1 MHTRTRYS
9 NEKLIYPTTY
19 EQKIGFDQIRS
30 RLTALCLCSLGEG
43 LVRNMAFAVNFDDIR
58 RHVKQT
64 MEFVHILQEE
74 DFPDQNFF
82 DVRPSLKRIRI
93 QNACLDVEELFDL
106 QRSLATIDNVV
117 KFLQRCQDEENTI
130 PSHPYLYA
138 LTADV
143 KTYPMLVRRI
153 DQILDKY
160 GHVKDTASPTL
171 LQIRRELAATAG
183 SVSRA
188 LQNILK
194 SAKGDGLIDKDVS
207 PTLRDGRL
215 VIPVAPAMKRKIRGI
230 VHDESDTGRTVF
242 IEPAEVVEANN
253 KIRELE
259 NEERKEIN
267 RILMEFTQTVRPE
280 VEEMLASYEFLA
292 QIDFIRAKARF
303 AILTNSTEPRM
314 ENRQVLDWAI
324 AVHPLL
330 DLKFKTLIAPSDSPK
345 GEGNRPD
352 GNTSPLGE
360 DGKGLEDTNEQS
372 NHSLPVG
379 RAGGGS
385 GLLSGSSRHVVPLDI
400 TLNQKQRLLLISG
413 PNAGGKSV
421 CLKTV
426 GLLQYMFQCGMPV
439 PVAKSSVFGIFRSIF
454 IDIGDEQSLE
464 NDLSTYSSHLLNM
477 KNMMKHCDGKSLIL
491 IDEFGGGTEPQI
503 GGAMAEAMLKVF
515 NKKHAFGVI
524 TTHYQN
530 LKHYA
535 QETEGIVNGAM
546 LYDRQQMQPLF
557 QLSIGNPGSSFAIEI
572 ARKTGIPE
580 EVIKDASEI
589 VGKDYINSDK
599 YLQDIVRDKRYWEQK
614 RQSIH
619 QHEKQMEQTIQRYE
633 EDIQKVHD
641 ERKAIIARAK
651 EEAEQ
656 MLKDSNAKIEQTIKD
671 IKEAQAEKER
681 TRMIRQDLADFK
693 QDIKE
698 IDPDIADEKIRRQM
712 EKLMRRRENKK
723 KKTLIAP
730 SDSPKGEG
738 NRPDGNTSPLG
749 EDGKGLEGLLGG
761 SFVRLKG
768 QTTVGQ
774 ILKISGNEA
783 TVVFGQITTNVKLS
797 RLEPAEAPKKEKNV
811 AATFVSVQTR
821 DDIRKTTLNF
831 KEQLDVRGMRGDEA
845 VQAVTY
851 FIDDALVARA
861 SRVKILHGTGTGA
874 LKTVIRQYL
883 NTMPPVADFYDEDI
897 RFGGAGITIVELV

>member
-1 MHTRTRYS
+1 V
-9 NEKLIYPTTY
+9 IYPQTY
-19 EQKIGFDQIRS
+19 EQKIGFDQIRG
-30 RLTALCLCSLGEG
+30 RLTGLCLCSLGEG
-43 LVRNMAFAVNFDDIR
+43 LVREMEFSANFDSIR
-58 RHVKQT
+58 RQVKQT
-64 MEFVHILQEE
+64 MEMMRIVQGE

-82 DVRPSLKRIRI
+82 DVRASLKRIRI
-93 QNACLDVEELFDL
+93 QNTSFNVEELFCL
-106 QRSLATIDNVV
+106 QRSLLTIYNIVT
-117 KFLQRCQDEENTI
+117 FLQRCSDDDNTI
-130 PSHPYLYA
+130 PLYPYLYA
-138 LTADV
+138 LTQEV
-143 KTYPMLVRRI
+143 KTYPQMVKRI
-153 DQILDKY
+153 DQILDKF
-160 GHVKDTASPTL
+160 GHVKDTASPAL
-171 LQIRRELAATAG
+171 LSIRQELASTAG

-188 LQNILK
+188 LQNILR
-194 SAKGDGLIDKDVS
+194 SAKGEGLIDKDVS

-259 NEERKEIN
+259 SEERKEIN

-280 VEEMLASYEFLA
+280 VEDMLRSYEFLA
-292 QIDFIRAKARF
+292 QIDFIRAKAKF
-303 AILTNSTEPRM
+303 AIITKSTEPRM
-314 ENRQVLDWAI
+314 ENKQLLDWAI

-330 DLKFKTLIAPSDSPK
+330 ELKF
-345 GEGNRPD
+345 
-352 GNTSPLGE
+352 
-360 DGKGLEDTNEQS
+360 DTYNIE
-372 NHSLPVG
+372 HKEEEP
-379 RAGGGS
+379 RK
-385 GLLSGSSRHVVPLDI
+385 VVPLDI
-400 TLNQKQRLLLISG
+400 TLTQKQRILLISG

-439 PVAKSSVFGIFRSIF
+439 PVAKSSIFGIFRSIF

-503 GGAMAEAMLKVF
+503 GGAMAEAMLKVI

-546 LYDRQQMQPLF
+546 LYDRQLMQPLF

-572 ARKTGIPE
+572 ARKTGIPD

-633 EDIQKVHD
+633 EDIQKLHD
-641 ERKAIIARAK
+641 QRKVIIAHAK

-656 MLKDSNAKIEQTIKD
+656 MLKESNAKIEQTIKD

-693 QDIKE
+693 QDIRE

-712 EKLMRRRENKK
+712 EKLVARRKRKEEKK
-723 KKTLIAP
+723 NAP
-730 SDSPKGEG
+730 QLPRGEG
-738 NRPDGNTSPLG
+738 SRDVPNQTTNNEGPRPLQANDY
-749 EDGKGLEGLLGG
+749 
-761 SFVRLKG
+761 VRMKG

-774 ILKISGNEA
+774 IQKVNGNEA
-783 TVVFGQITTNVKLS
+783 TVIFGHITTNVKLN
-797 RLEPAEAPKKEKNV
+797 RLEPAEAPQKEKNV

-821 DDIRKTTLNF
+821 NEIRNTTLNF

-845 VQAVTY
+845 IQAVTY

-897 RFGGAGITIVELV
+897 RFGGAGITIVELI

>member
-1 MHTRTRYS
+1 M
-9 NEKLIYPTTY
+9 IYPQTY
-19 EQKIGFDQIRS
+19 EQKIGFDQIRG
-30 RLTALCLCSLGEG
+30 RLTGLCLCSLGEG
-43 LVRNMAFAVNFDDIR
+43 LVREMEFSANFDSIR
-58 RHVKQT
+58 RQVKQT
-64 MEFVHILQEE
+64 MEMMRIVQGE

-82 DVRPSLKRIRI
+82 DVRASLKRIRI
-93 QNACLDVEELFDL
+93 QNTSFNVEELFCL
-106 QRSLATIDNVV
+106 QRSLLTIYNIVT
-117 KFLQRCQDEENTI
+117 FLQRCSDDDNTI
-130 PSHPYLYA
+130 PLYPYLYA
-138 LTADV
+138 LTQEV
-143 KTYPMLVRRI
+143 KTYPQMVKRI
-153 DQILDKY
+153 DQILDKF
-160 GHVKDTASPTL
+160 GHVKDTASPAL
-171 LQIRRELAATAG
+171 LSIRQELASTAG

-188 LQNILK
+188 LQNILR
-194 SAKGDGLIDKDVS
+194 SAKGEGLIDKDVS

-259 NEERKEIN
+259 SEERKEIN

-280 VEEMLASYEFLA
+280 VEDMLRSYEFLA
-292 QIDFIRAKARF
+292 QIDFIRAKAKF
-303 AILTNSTEPRM
+303 AIITKSTEPRM
-314 ENRQVLDWAI
+314 ENKQLLDWAI

-330 DLKFKTLIAPSDSPK
+330 ELKF
-345 GEGNRPD
+345 
-352 GNTSPLGE
+352 
-360 DGKGLEDTNEQS
+360 DTYNIE
-372 NHSLPVG
+372 HKEEEP
-379 RAGGGS
+379 RK
-385 GLLSGSSRHVVPLDI
+385 VVPLDI
-400 TLNQKQRLLLISG
+400 TLTQKQRILLISG

-439 PVAKSSVFGIFRSIF
+439 PVAKSSIFGIFRSIF

-546 LYDRQQMQPLF
+546 LYDRQLMQPLF

-572 ARKTGIPE
+572 ARKTGIPD

-633 EDIQKVHD
+633 EDIQKLHD
-641 ERKAIIARAK
+641 QRKIIIAHAK

-656 MLKDSNAKIEQTIKD
+656 MLKESNAKIEQTIKD

-693 QDIKE
+693 QDIRE

-712 EKLMRRRENKK
+712 EKLVARRKRKEEKK
-723 KKTLIAP
+723 NAP
-730 SDSPKGEG
+730 QLPRGEG
-738 NRPDGNTSPLG
+738 SRDVPNQTTNNEGPRPLQANDY
-749 EDGKGLEGLLGG
+749 
-761 SFVRLKG
+761 VRMKG

-774 ILKISGNEA
+774 IQKVNGNEA
-783 TVVFGQITTNVKLS
+783 TVIFGHITTNVKLN
-797 RLEPAEAPKKEKNV
+797 RLEPAEAPQKEKNV

-821 DDIRKTTLNF
+821 NEIRNTTLNF

-845 VQAVTY
+845 IQAVTY

-897 RFGGAGITIVELV
+897 RFGGAGITIVELI

>member
-1 MHTRTRYS
+1 M
-9 NEKLIYPTTY
+9 IYPQTY
-19 EQKIGFDQIRS
+19 EQKIGFDQIRG
-30 RLTALCLCSLGEG
+30 RLTGLCLCSLGEG
-43 LVRNMAFAVNFDDIR
+43 LVREMEFSANFDSIR
-58 RHVKQT
+58 RQVKQT
-64 MEFVHILQEE
+64 MEMMRIVQGE

-82 DVRPSLKRIRI
+82 DVRASLKRIRI
-93 QNACLDVEELFDL
+93 QNTSFNVEELFCL
-106 QRSLATIDNVV
+106 QRSLLTIYNIVT
-117 KFLQRCQDEENTI
+117 FLQRCSDDDNTI
-130 PSHPYLYA
+130 PLYPYLYA
-138 LTADV
+138 LTQEV
-143 KTYPMLVRRI
+143 KTYPQMVKRI
-153 DQILDKY
+153 DQILDKF
-160 GHVKDTASPTL
+160 GHVKDTASPEL
-171 LQIRRELAATAG
+171 LSIRQELASTAG

-188 LQNILK
+188 LQNILR
-194 SAKGDGLIDKDVS
+194 SAKGEGLIDKDVS

-259 NEERKEIN
+259 SEERKEIN

-280 VEEMLASYEFLA
+280 VEDMLRSYEFLA
-292 QIDFIRAKARF
+292 QIDFIRAKAKF
-303 AILTNSTEPRM
+303 AIITKSTEPRM
-314 ENRQVLDWAI
+314 ENKQLLDWAI

-330 DLKFKTLIAPSDSPK
+330 ELKF
-345 GEGNRPD
+345 
-352 GNTSPLGE
+352 
-360 DGKGLEDTNEQS
+360 DTYNIE
-372 NHSLPVG
+372 HKEEEP
-379 RAGGGS
+379 RK
-385 GLLSGSSRHVVPLDI
+385 VVPLDI
-400 TLNQKQRLLLISG
+400 TLTQKQRILLISG

-439 PVAKSSVFGIFRSIF
+439 PVAKSSIFGIFRSIF

-546 LYDRQQMQPLF
+546 LYDRQLMQPLF

-572 ARKTGIPE
+572 ARKTGIPD

-633 EDIQKVHD
+633 EDIQKLHD
-641 ERKAIIARAK
+641 QRKVIIAHAK

-656 MLKDSNAKIEQTIKD
+656 MLKESNAKIEQTIKD

-693 QDIKE
+693 QDIRE

-712 EKLMRRRENKK
+712 EKLVARRKRKEEKK
-723 KKTLIAP
+723 NAP
-730 SDSPKGEG
+730 QLPRGEG
-738 NRPDGNTSPLG
+738 SRDVPNQTTNNEGPRPLQANDY
-749 EDGKGLEGLLGG
+749 
-761 SFVRLKG
+761 VRMKG

-774 ILKISGNEA
+774 IQKVNGNEA
-783 TVVFGQITTNVKLS
+783 TVIFGHITTNVKLN
-797 RLEPAEAPKKEKNV
+797 RLEPAEAPQKEKNV

-821 DDIRKTTLNF
+821 NEIRNTTLNF

-845 VQAVTY
+845 IQAVTY

-897 RFGGAGITIVELV
+897 RFGGAGITIVELI

>member
-1 MHTRTRYS
+1 M
-9 NEKLIYPTTY
+9 IYPQTY
-19 EQKIGFDQIRS
+19 EQKIGFDQIRG
-30 RLTALCLCSLGEG
+30 RLTGLCLCSLGEG
-43 LVRNMAFAVNFDDIR
+43 LVREMEFSANFDSIR
-58 RHVKQT
+58 RQVKQT
-64 MEFVHILQEE
+64 MEMMRIVQGE

-82 DVRPSLKRIRI
+82 DVRASLKRIRI
-93 QNACLDVEELFDL
+93 QNTSFDVEELFCL
-106 QRSLATIDNVV
+106 QRSLLTIYNIVT
-117 KFLQRCQDEENTI
+117 FLQRCSDDEPAHALGEGLHAASI
-130 PSHPYLYA
+130 PLYPYLYA
-138 LTADV
+138 LTQEV
-143 KTYPMLVRRI
+143 KTYPQMVKRI
-153 DQILDKY
+153 DQILDKF
-160 GHVKDTASPTL
+160 GHVKDTASPAL
-171 LQIRRELAATAG
+171 LSIRQELASTAG

-188 LQNILK
+188 LQNILR
-194 SAKGDGLIDKDVS
+194 SAKGEGLIDKDVS

-259 NEERKEIN
+259 SEERKEIN

-280 VEEMLASYEFLA
+280 VEDMLRSYEFLA
-292 QIDFIRAKARF
+292 QIDFIRAKAKF
-303 AILTNSTEPRM
+303 AIITKSTEPRM
-314 ENRQVLDWAI
+314 ENKQLLDWAI

-330 DLKFKTLIAPSDSPK
+330 ELKF
-345 GEGNRPD
+345 
-352 GNTSPLGE
+352 
-360 DGKGLEDTNEQS
+360 DTYNIE
-372 NHSLPVG
+372 HKEEEP
-379 RAGGGS
+379 RK
-385 GLLSGSSRHVVPLDI
+385 VVPLDI
-400 TLNQKQRLLLISG
+400 TLTQKQRILLISG

-439 PVAKSSVFGIFRSIF
+439 PVAKSSIFGIFRSIF

-546 LYDRQQMQPLF
+546 LYDRQLMQPLF

-572 ARKTGIPE
+572 ARKTGIPD

-633 EDIQKVHD
+633 EDIQKLHD
-641 ERKAIIARAK
+641 QRKVIIAHAK

-656 MLKDSNAKIEQTIKD
+656 MLKESNAKIEQTIKD

-693 QDIKE
+693 QDIRE

-712 EKLMRRRENKK
+712 EKLVARRKRKEEKK
-723 KKTLIAP
+723 NAP
-730 SDSPKGEG
+730 QLPRGEG
-738 NRPDGNTSPLG
+738 SRDVPNQTTNNEGPRPLQANDY
-749 EDGKGLEGLLGG
+749 
-761 SFVRLKG
+761 VRMKG

-774 ILKISGNEA
+774 IQKVNGNEA
-783 TVVFGQITTNVKLS
+783 TVIFGHITTNVKLN
-797 RLEPAEAPKKEKNV
+797 RLEPAEAPQKEKNV

-821 DDIRKTTLNF
+821 NEIRNTTLNF

-845 VQAVTY
+845 IQAVTY

-897 RFGGAGITIVELV
+897 RFGGAGITIVELI

>member
-1 MHTRTRYS
+1 
-9 NEKLIYPTTY
+9 
-19 EQKIGFDQIRS
+19 
-30 RLTALCLCSLGEG
+30 
-43 LVRNMAFAVNFDDIR
+43 MAFSVHFDDIR
-58 RHVKQT
+58 RQVKQT
-64 MEFVHILQEE
+64 MEFVRIMQEE

-93 QNACLDVEELFDL
+93 QNACLEVEELFNL
-106 QRSLATIDNVV
+106 QRSLSTIHNIVM
-117 KFLQRCQDEENTI
+117 FLHRCSDDENTI
-130 PSHPYLYA
+130 PMFPYLYA

-143 KTYPMLVRRI
+143 KTYPMVVKRI

-171 LQIRRELAATAG
+171 LMIRRELASTAG

-194 SAKGDGLIDKDVS
+194 SAKGEGLIDKDVS

-259 NEERKEIN
+259 SEERKEIN
-267 RILMEFTQTVRPE
+267 RILMDFTETVRPE
-280 VEEMLASYEFLA
+280 VEDMLFSYAFLA
-292 QIDFIRAKARF
+292 QIDFIRAKAKF
-303 AILTNSTEPRM
+303 AIITSSTEPRM
-314 ENRQVLDWAI
+314 ENKQVLDWSI

-330 DLKFKTLIAPSDSPK
+330 ELKFGSY
-345 GEGNRPD
+345 
-352 GNTSPLGE
+352 NTQHPE
-360 DGKGLEDTNEQS
+360 ETPRK
-372 NHSLPVG
+372 
-379 RAGGGS
+379 
-385 GLLSGSSRHVVPLDI
+385 VVPLDI
-400 TLNQKQRLLLISG
+400 TLTQKQRILLISG

-421 CLKTV
+421 CLKTT

-439 PVAKSSVFGIFRSIF
+439 PVAKSSIFGIFRSIF

-477 KNMMKHCDGKSLIL
+477 KNMMKHCDGASLIL

-515 NKKHAFGVI
+515 NKKRAFGVI

-546 LYDRQQMQPLF
+546 LYDRQLMQPLF

-572 ARKTGIPE
+572 ARKTGIPD

-633 EDIQKVHD
+633 EDIQRLHD
-641 ERKAIIARAK
+641 ERKVIIAHAK

-656 MLKDSNAKIEQTIKD
+656 MLKESNAKIEQTIKD

-681 TRMIRQDLADFK
+681 TRIIRQDLADFK
-693 QDIKE
+693 KDIRE
-698 IDPDIADEKIRRQM
+698 IDPNIADEKIRKQM
-712 EKLMRRRENKK
+712 EKLMRRREKK
-723 KKTLIAP
+723 KEKASSQTPALKDMGGQTIGTPQKA
-730 SDSPKGEG
+730 KE
-738 NRPDGNTSPLG
+738 
-749 EDGKGLEGLLGG
+749 EVLEAG
-761 SFVRLKG
+761 SYVRLKG
-768 QTTVGQ
+768 QTSVGQ
-774 ILKISGNEA
+774 IQKISGNEA
-783 TVVFGQITTNVKLS
+783 MVIFGQITTNVKLK
-797 RLEPAEAPKKEKNV
+797 RLESCEAPKKEKNV

-821 DDIRKTTLNF
+821 EDIRQATLNF

>member
-1 MHTRTRYS
+1 M
-9 NEKLIYPTTY
+9 IYPQTY
-19 EQKIGFDQIRS
+19 EQKIGFDQIRG
-30 RLTALCLCSLGEG
+30 RLTGLCLCSLGEG
-43 LVRNMAFAVNFDDIR
+43 LVREMEFSANFDSIR
-58 RHVKQT
+58 RQVKQT
-64 MEFVHILQEE
+64 MEMMRIVQGE

-82 DVRPSLKRIRI
+82 DVRASLKRIRI
-93 QNACLDVEELFDL
+93 QNTSFDVEELFCL
-106 QRSLATIDNVV
+106 QRSLLTIYNIVT
-117 KFLQRCQDEENTI
+117 FLQRCSDDDNTI
-130 PSHPYLYA
+130 PLYPYLYA
-138 LTADV
+138 LTQEV
-143 KTYPMLVRRI
+143 KTYPQMVKRI
-153 DQILDKY
+153 DQILDKF
-160 GHVKDTASPTL
+160 GHVKDTASPAL
-171 LQIRRELAATAG
+171 LSIRQELASTAG

-188 LQNILK
+188 LQNILR
-194 SAKGDGLIDKDVS
+194 SAKGEGLIDKDVS

-259 NEERKEIN
+259 SEERKEIN

-280 VEEMLASYEFLA
+280 VEDMLRSYEFLA
-292 QIDFIRAKARF
+292 QIDFIRAKAKF
-303 AILTNSTEPRM
+303 AIITKSTEPRM
-314 ENRQVLDWAI
+314 ENKQLLDWAI

-330 DLKFKTLIAPSDSPK
+330 ELKF
-345 GEGNRPD
+345 
-352 GNTSPLGE
+352 
-360 DGKGLEDTNEQS
+360 DTYNIE
-372 NHSLPVG
+372 HKEEEP
-379 RAGGGS
+379 RK
-385 GLLSGSSRHVVPLDI
+385 VVPLDI
-400 TLNQKQRLLLISG
+400 TLTQKQRILLISG

-426 GLLQYMFQCGMPV
+426 GLLQYMFQCGIPV
-439 PVAKSSVFGIFRSIF
+439 PVAKSSIFGTFRSIF

-546 LYDRQQMQPLF
+546 LYDRQLMQPLF

-572 ARKTGIPE
+572 ARKTGIPD

-633 EDIQKVHD
+633 EDIQKLHD
-641 ERKAIIARAK
+641 QRKVIIAHAK

-656 MLKDSNAKIEQTIKD
+656 MLKESNAKIEQTIKD

-693 QDIKE
+693 QDIRE

-712 EKLMRRRENKK
+712 EKLVARRKRKEEKK
-723 KKTLIAP
+723 NAP
-730 SDSPKGEG
+730 QLPRGEG
-738 NRPDGNTSPLG
+738 SRDVPNQTTNNEGPRPLQANDY
-749 EDGKGLEGLLGG
+749 
-761 SFVRLKG
+761 VRMKG

-774 ILKISGNEA
+774 IQKVNGNEA
-783 TVVFGQITTNVKLS
+783 TVIFGHITTNVKLN
-797 RLEPAEAPKKEKNV
+797 RLEPAEAPQKEKNV

-821 DDIRKTTLNF
+821 NEIRNTTLNF

-845 VQAVTY
+845 IQAVTY

-897 RFGGAGITIVELV
+897 RFGGAGITIVELI

>member
-1 MHTRTRYS
+1 M
-9 NEKLIYPTTY
+9 IYPQTY
-19 EQKIGFDQIRS
+19 EQKIGFDQIRG
-30 RLTALCLCSLGEG
+30 RLTGLCLCSLGEG
-43 LVRNMAFAVNFDDIR
+43 LVREMEFSANFDSIR
-58 RHVKQT
+58 RQVKQT
-64 MEFVHILQEE
+64 MEMMRIVQGE

-82 DVRPSLKRIRI
+82 DVRASLKRIRI
-93 QNACLDVEELFDL
+93 QNTSFNVEELFCL
-106 QRSLATIDNVV
+106 QRSLLTIYNIVT
-117 KFLQRCQDEENTI
+117 FLQRCSDDDNTI
-130 PSHPYLYA
+130 PLYPYLYA
-138 LTADV
+138 LTQEV
-143 KTYPMLVRRI
+143 KTYPQMVKRI
-153 DQILDKY
+153 DQILDKF
-160 GHVKDTASPTL
+160 GHVKDTASPAL
-171 LQIRRELAATAG
+171 LSIRQELASTAG

-188 LQNILK
+188 LQNILR
-194 SAKGDGLIDKDVS
+194 SAKGEGLIDKDVS

-259 NEERKEIN
+259 SEERKEIN

-280 VEEMLASYEFLA
+280 VEDMLRSYEFLA
-292 QIDFIRAKARF
+292 LIDVIRAKAKF
-303 AILTNSTEPRM
+303 AIITKSTEPRM
-314 ENRQVLDWAI
+314 ENKQLLDWAI

-330 DLKFKTLIAPSDSPK
+330 ELKF
-345 GEGNRPD
+345 
-352 GNTSPLGE
+352 
-360 DGKGLEDTNEQS
+360 DTYNIE
-372 NHSLPVG
+372 HKEEEP
-379 RAGGGS
+379 RK
-385 GLLSGSSRHVVPLDI
+385 VVPLDI
-400 TLNQKQRLLLISG
+400 TLTQKQRILLISG

-439 PVAKSSVFGIFRSIF
+439 PVAKSSIFGIFRSIF

-546 LYDRQQMQPLF
+546 LYDRQLMQPLF

-572 ARKTGIPE
+572 ARKTGIPD

-633 EDIQKVHD
+633 EDIQKLHD
-641 ERKAIIARAK
+641 QRKVIIAHAK

-656 MLKDSNAKIEQTIKD
+656 MLKESNAKIEQTIKD

-693 QDIKE
+693 QDIRE

-712 EKLMRRRENKK
+712 EKLVARRKRKEEKK
-723 KKTLIAP
+723 NAP
-730 SDSPKGEG
+730 QPPRGEG
-738 NRPDGNTSPLG
+738 SRDVPNQTTNNEGPRPLQANDY
-749 EDGKGLEGLLGG
+749 
-761 SFVRLKG
+761 VRMKG

-774 ILKISGNEA
+774 IQKVNGNEA
-783 TVVFGQITTNVKLS
+783 TVIFGHITTNVKLN
-797 RLEPAEAPKKEKNV
+797 RLEPAEAPQKEKNV

-821 DDIRKTTLNF
+821 NEIRNTTLNF

-845 VQAVTY
+845 IQAVTY

-897 RFGGAGITIVELV
+897 RFGGAGITIVELI

>member
-1 MHTRTRYS
+1 M
-9 NEKLIYPTTY
+9 IYPQTY
-19 EQKIGFDQIRS
+19 EQKNGFVQIRG
-30 RLTALCLCSLGEG
+30 RLTGLCLCSLGEG
-43 LVRNMAFAVNFDDIR
+43 LVREMEFSANFDSIR
-58 RHVKQT
+58 RQMKQT
-64 MEFVHILQEE
+64 MEMMRIVQGE

-82 DVRPSLKRIRI
+82 DVRASLKRIRI
-93 QNACLDVEELFDL
+93 QNTSFNVEELFCL
-106 QRSLATIDNVV
+106 QRSLLTIYNIVT
-117 KFLQRCQDEENTI
+117 FLQRCSDDDNTI
-130 PSHPYLYA
+130 PLYPYLYA
-138 LTADV
+138 LNQEV
-143 KTYPMLVRRI
+143 KTYPQMVKRI
-153 DQILDKY
+153 DQILDKF
-160 GHVKDTASPTL
+160 GHVKDTASPAL
-171 LQIRRELAATAG
+171 LSIRQELASTAG

-188 LQNILK
+188 LQNILR
-194 SAKGDGLIDKDVS
+194 SAKGEGLIDKDVS

-259 NEERKEIN
+259 SEERKEIN

-280 VEEMLASYEFLA
+280 VEDMLRSYEFLA
-292 QIDFIRAKARF
+292 QIDFIRAKAKF
-303 AILTNSTEPRM
+303 AIITKSTEPRM
-314 ENRQVLDWAI
+314 ENKQLLDWAI

-330 DLKFKTLIAPSDSPK
+330 ELKF
-345 GEGNRPD
+345 
-352 GNTSPLGE
+352 
-360 DGKGLEDTNEQS
+360 DTYNIEQKEEE
-372 NHSLPVG
+372 P
-379 RAGGGS
+379 RK
-385 GLLSGSSRHVVPLDI
+385 VVPLDI
-400 TLNQKQRLLLISG
+400 TLTQKQRILLISG

-439 PVAKSSVFGIFRSIF
+439 PVAKSSIFGIFRSIF

-546 LYDRQQMQPLF
+546 LYDRQLMQPLF

-572 ARKTGIPE
+572 ARKTGIPD

-633 EDIQKVHD
+633 EDIQKLHD
-641 ERKAIIARAK
+641 QRKVIIAHAK

-656 MLKDSNAKIEQTIKD
+656 MLKESNAKIEQTIKD

-693 QDIKE
+693 QDIRE

-712 EKLMRRRENKK
+712 EKLVARRKRKEEKK
-723 KKTLIAP
+723 NTPQLP
-730 SDSPKGEG
+730 RGEG
-738 NRPDGNTSPLG
+738 SRDVPNQTTNNEGPRPLQANDY
-749 EDGKGLEGLLGG
+749 
-761 SFVRLKG
+761 VRMKG

-774 ILKISGNEA
+774 IQKVNGNEA
-783 TVVFGQITTNVKLS
+783 TVIFGHITTNVKLN
-797 RLEPAEAPKKEKNV
+797 RLEPAEAPQKEKNV

-821 DDIRKTTLNF
+821 NEIRNTTLNF

-845 VQAVTY
+845 IQAVTY

-897 RFGGAGITIVELV
+897 RFGGAGITIVELI

>member
-1 MHTRTRYS
+1 
-9 NEKLIYPTTY
+9 
-19 EQKIGFDQIRS
+19 
-30 RLTALCLCSLGEG
+30 
-43 LVRNMAFAVNFDDIR
+43 
-58 RHVKQT
+58 
-64 MEFVHILQEE
+64 
-74 DFPDQNFF
+74 
-82 DVRPSLKRIRI
+82 
-93 QNACLDVEELFDL
+93 
-106 QRSLATIDNVV
+106 
-117 KFLQRCQDEENTI
+117 
-130 PSHPYLYA
+130 
-138 LTADV
+138 
-143 KTYPMLVRRI
+143 
-153 DQILDKY
+153 
-160 GHVKDTASPTL
+160 
-171 LQIRRELAATAG
+171 
-183 SVSRA
+183 
-188 LQNILK
+188 
-194 SAKGDGLIDKDVS
+194 
-207 PTLRDGRL
+207 
-215 VIPVAPAMKRKIRGI
+215 
-230 VHDESDTGRTVF
+230 VF

-259 NEERKEIN
+259 SEERKEIN

-292 QIDFIRAKARF
+292 QIDFIRAKAKF
-303 AILTNSTEPRM
+303 AIITNSSEPRM
-314 ENRQVLDWAI
+314 ENKQVLDWAI

-330 DLKFKTLIAPSDSPK
+330 ELKFSTY
-345 GEGNRPD
+345 NTQHPD
-352 GNTSPLGE
+352 ETPR
-360 DGKGLEDTNEQS
+360 K
-372 NHSLPVG
+372 
-379 RAGGGS
+379 
-385 GLLSGSSRHVVPLDI
+385 VVPLDI
-400 TLNQKQRLLLISG
+400 TLNNKQRLLLISG

-421 CLKTV
+421 CLKTT

-439 PVAKSSVFGIFRSIF
+439 PVAKSSIFGIFRSIF

-572 ARKTGIPE
+572 ARKTGIPD

-656 MLKDSNAKIEQTIKD
+656 MLKESNAKIEQTIKD

-693 QDIKE
+693 QDIRE

-712 EKLMRRRENKK
+712 EKLMRRREKK
-723 KKTLIAP
+723 KEKKTL
-730 SDSPKGEG
+730 SPPFPRNGEG
-738 NRPDGNTSPLG
+738 ENHPDGSPHHG
-749 EDGKGLEGLLGG
+749 GDVRQDREGLLEG

-768 QTTVGQ
+768 QSTVGQ
-774 ILKISGNEA
+774 IQKISGNEA
-783 TVVFGQITTNVKLS
+783 TVIFGHITTNVKLN
-797 RLEPAEAPKKEKNV
+797 RLEPAEPPKKEKNV

-821 DDIRKTTLNF
+821 DDIRQTTLNF

-845 VQAVTY
+845 IQAVTY

>member
-1 MHTRTRYS
+1 M
-9 NEKLIYPTTY
+9 IYPNTY
-19 EQKIGFDQIRS
+19 EQKIGFDQIRG

-43 LVRNMAFAVNFDDIR
+43 LVRDMAFSVSFDDIR
-58 RHVKQT
+58 RQVKQT
-64 MEFVHILQEE
+64 MEFVRILKEE

-93 QNACLDVEELFDL
+93 QNTCLDVEELFNL
-106 QRSLATIDNVV
+106 QRSLATIDNIVT
-117 KFLQRCQDEENTI
+117 FLHRCQDEENTI
-130 PSHPYLYA
+130 PSLPHLYG

-143 KTYPMLVRRI
+143 KTYPQMVRRI

-160 GHVKDTASPTL
+160 GHVKDTASPEL
-171 LQIRRELAATAG
+171 LQIRRELASTAG

-194 SAKGDGLIDKDVS
+194 SAKGEGLIDKDVS

-259 NEERKEIN
+259 SEERKEIN

-292 QIDFIRAKARF
+292 QIDFIRAKAKF
-303 AILTNSTEPRM
+303 AIITNSTEPRM
-314 ENRQVLDWAI
+314 ENKQVLDWAI

-330 DLKFKTLIAPSDSPK
+330 ELKFSTY
-345 GEGNRPD
+345 NTQHPD
-352 GNTSPLGE
+352 ETP
-360 DGKGLEDTNEQS
+360 
-372 NHSLPVG
+372 
-379 RAGGGS
+379 R
-385 GLLSGSSRHVVPLDI
+385 RVVPLDI
-400 TLNQKQRLLLISG
+400 TLNNKQRLLLISG

-421 CLKTV
+421 CLKTT

-439 PVAKSSVFGIFRSIF
+439 PVAKSSIFGIFRSIF

-572 ARKTGIPE
+572 ARKTGIPD

-619 QHEKQMEQTIQRYE
+619 QDEKQMEQTIQRYE

-656 MLKDSNAKIEQTIKD
+656 MLKESNAKIEQTIKD

-693 QDIKE
+693 QDIRE

-712 EKLMRRRENKK
+712 EKLMRRREKK
-723 KKTLIAP
+723 KKTL
-730 SDSPKGEG
+730 SPPLPRNGEG
-738 NRPDGNTSPLG
+738 ENHPDGSPHHG
-749 EDGKGLEGLLGG
+749 GDVRQDREGLLEG

-768 QTTVGQ
+768 QSTVGQ
-774 ILKISGNEA
+774 IQKISGNEA
-783 TVVFGQITTNVKLS
+783 TVIFGHITTNVKLN
-797 RLEPAEAPKKEKNV
+797 RLEPAEPPKKEKNV

-821 DDIRKTTLNF
+821 DDIRQTTLNF

-845 VQAVTY
+845 IQAVTY

>member
-1 MHTRTRYS
+1 M
-9 NEKLIYPTTY
+9 IYPQTY
-19 EQKIGFDQIRS
+19 EQKIGFDQIRG
-30 RLTALCLCSLGEG
+30 RLTGLCLCSLGEG
-43 LVRNMAFAVNFDDIR
+43 LVREMEFSANFDSIR
-58 RHVKQT
+58 RQVKQT
-64 MEFVHILQEE
+64 MEMMRIVQGE

-82 DVRPSLKRIRI
+82 DVRASLKRIRI
-93 QNACLDVEELFDL
+93 QNTSFNVEELFCL
-106 QRSLATIDNVV
+106 QRSLLTIYNIVT
-117 KFLQRCQDEENTI
+117 FLQRCSDDDNTI
-130 PSHPYLYA
+130 PLYPYLYA
-138 LTADV
+138 LTQEV
-143 KTYPMLVRRI
+143 KTYPQMVKRI
-153 DQILDKY
+153 DQILDKF
-160 GHVKDTASPTL
+160 GHVKDTASPAL
-171 LQIRRELAATAG
+171 LSIRQELASTAG

-188 LQNILK
+188 LQNILR
-194 SAKGDGLIDKDVS
+194 SAKGEGLIDKDVS

-259 NEERKEIN
+259 SEERKEIN

-280 VEEMLASYEFLA
+280 VEDMLRSYEFLA
-292 QIDFIRAKARF
+292 QIDFIRAKAKF
-303 AILTNSTEPRM
+303 AIITKSTEPRM
-314 ENRQVLDWAI
+314 ENKQLLDWAI

-330 DLKFKTLIAPSDSPK
+330 ELKF
-345 GEGNRPD
+345 
-352 GNTSPLGE
+352 
-360 DGKGLEDTNEQS
+360 DTYNIE
-372 NHSLPVG
+372 HKEEEP
-379 RAGGGS
+379 RK
-385 GLLSGSSRHVVPLDI
+385 VVPLDI
-400 TLNQKQRLLLISG
+400 TLTQKQRILLISG

-439 PVAKSSVFGIFRSIF
+439 PVAKSSIFGIFRSIF

-546 LYDRQQMQPLF
+546 LYDRQLMQPLF

-572 ARKTGIPE
+572 ARKTGIPD

-633 EDIQKVHD
+633 EDIQKLHD
-641 ERKAIIARAK
+641 QRKVIIAHAK

-656 MLKDSNAKIEQTIKD
+656 MLKESNAKIEQTIKD

-693 QDIKE
+693 QDIRE

-712 EKLMRRRENKK
+712 EKLVARRKRKEEKK
-723 KKTLIAP
+723 NAP
-730 SDSPKGEG
+730 QLPRGEG
-738 NRPDGNTSPLG
+738 SRDVPNQTTNNEGPRPLQANDY
-749 EDGKGLEGLLGG
+749 
-761 SFVRLKG
+761 VRMKG

-774 ILKISGNEA
+774 IQKVNGNEA
-783 TVVFGQITTNVKLS
+783 TVIFGHITTNVKLN
-797 RLEPAEAPKKEKNV
+797 RLEPAEAPQKEKNV

-821 DDIRKTTLNF
+821 NEIRNTTLNF

-845 VQAVTY
+845 IQAVTY

-883 NTMPPVADFYDEDI
+883 NTMLPVADFYDEDI
-897 RFGGAGITIVELV
+897 RFGGAGITIVELI

>member
-1 MHTRTRYS
+1 M
-9 NEKLIYPTTY
+9 IYPQTY
-19 EQKIGFDQIRS
+19 EQKIGFDQIRG
-30 RLTALCLCSLGEG
+30 RLTGLCLCSLGEG
-43 LVRNMAFAVNFDDIR
+43 LVREMEFSANFDSIR
-58 RHVKQT
+58 RQVKQT
-64 MEFVHILQEE
+64 MEMMRIVQGE

-82 DVRPSLKRIRI
+82 DVRASLKRIRI
-93 QNACLDVEELFDL
+93 QNTSFNVEELFCL
-106 QRSLATIDNVV
+106 QRSLLTIYNIVT
-117 KFLQRCQDEENTI
+117 FLQRCSDDDNTI
-130 PSHPYLYA
+130 PLYPYLYA
-138 LTADV
+138 LTQEV
-143 KTYPMLVRRI
+143 KTYPQMVKRI
-153 DQILDKY
+153 DQILDKF

-171 LQIRRELAATAG
+171 LSIRQELASTAG

-188 LQNILK
+188 LQNILR
-194 SAKGDGLIDKDVS
+194 SAKGEGLIDKDVS

-259 NEERKEIN
+259 SEERKEIN

-280 VEEMLASYEFLA
+280 VEDMLRSYEFLA
-292 QIDFIRAKARF
+292 LIDVIRAKAKF
-303 AILTNSTEPRM
+303 AIITKSTEPRM
-314 ENRQVLDWAI
+314 ENKQLLDWAI

-330 DLKFKTLIAPSDSPK
+330 ELKF
-345 GEGNRPD
+345 
-352 GNTSPLGE
+352 
-360 DGKGLEDTNEQS
+360 DTYNIE
-372 NHSLPVG
+372 HKEEEP
-379 RAGGGS
+379 RK
-385 GLLSGSSRHVVPLDI
+385 VVPLDI
-400 TLNQKQRLLLISG
+400 TLTQKQRILLISG

-439 PVAKSSVFGIFRSIF
+439 PVAKSSIFGIFRSIF

-546 LYDRQQMQPLF
+546 LYDRQLMQPLF

-572 ARKTGIPE
+572 ARKTGIPD

-633 EDIQKVHD
+633 EDIQKLHD
-641 ERKAIIARAK
+641 QRKVIIAHAK

-656 MLKDSNAKIEQTIKD
+656 MLKESNAKIEQTIKD

-693 QDIKE
+693 QDIRE

-712 EKLMRRRENKK
+712 EKLVARRKRKEEKK
-723 KKTLIAP
+723 NAP
-730 SDSPKGEG
+730 QLPRGEG
-738 NRPDGNTSPLG
+738 SRDVPNQTTNNEGPRPLQANDY
-749 EDGKGLEGLLGG
+749 
-761 SFVRLKG
+761 VRMKG

-774 ILKISGNEA
+774 IQKVNGNEA
-783 TVVFGQITTNVKLS
+783 TVIFGHITTNVKLN
-797 RLEPAEAPKKEKNV
+797 RLEPAEAPQKEKNV

-821 DDIRKTTLNF
+821 NEIRNTTLNF

-845 VQAVTY
+845 IQAVTY

-897 RFGGAGITIVELV
+897 RFGGAGITIVELI

>member
-1 MHTRTRYS
+1 
-9 NEKLIYPTTY
+9 
-19 EQKIGFDQIRS
+19 
-30 RLTALCLCSLGEG
+30 
-43 LVRNMAFAVNFDDIR
+43 
-58 RHVKQT
+58 
-64 MEFVHILQEE
+64 
-74 DFPDQNFF
+74 
-82 DVRPSLKRIRI
+82 
-93 QNACLDVEELFDL
+93 
-106 QRSLATIDNVV
+106 
-117 KFLQRCQDEENTI
+117 
-130 PSHPYLYA
+130 
-138 LTADV
+138 
-143 KTYPMLVRRI
+143 
-153 DQILDKY
+153 
-160 GHVKDTASPTL
+160 
-171 LQIRRELAATAG
+171 
-183 SVSRA
+183 
-188 LQNILK
+188 
-194 SAKGDGLIDKDVS
+194 
-207 PTLRDGRL
+207 
-215 VIPVAPAMKRKIRGI
+215 
-230 VHDESDTGRTVF
+230 
-242 IEPAEVVEANN
+242 
-253 KIRELE
+253 
-259 NEERKEIN
+259 
-267 RILMEFTQTVRPE
+267 
-280 VEEMLASYEFLA
+280 MLASYEFLA
-292 QIDFIRAKARF
+292 QIDFIRGKSKF
-303 AILTNSTEPRM
+303 AIITNSTEPRM
-314 ENRQVLDWAI
+314 ENKQVLDWAI

-330 DLKFKTLIAPSDSPK
+330 ELKFSTY
-345 GEGNRPD
+345 NTQHPD
-352 GNTSPLGE
+352 ETP
-360 DGKGLEDTNEQS
+360 
-372 NHSLPVG
+372 
-379 RAGGGS
+379 R
-385 GLLSGSSRHVVPLDI
+385 RVVPLDI
-400 TLNQKQRLLLISG
+400 TLNNKQRLLLISG

-421 CLKTV
+421 CLKTT

-439 PVAKSSVFGIFRSIF
+439 PVAKSSIFGIFRSIF

-572 ARKTGIPE
+572 ARKTGIPD

-656 MLKDSNAKIEQTIKD
+656 MLKESNAKIEQTIKD

-693 QDIKE
+693 QDIRE

-712 EKLMRRRENKK
+712 EKLMRRREKK
-723 KKTLIAP
+723 KKKETL
-730 SDSPKGEG
+730 SPPLPRNGEG
-738 NRPDGNTSPLG
+738 ENHPDGSPHHG
-749 EDGKGLEGLLGG
+749 GDVRQDREGLLEG

-768 QTTVGQ
+768 QSTVGQ
-774 ILKISGNEA
+774 IQKISGNEA
-783 TVVFGQITTNVKLS
+783 TVIFGQITTNVKLN
-797 RLEPAEAPKKEKNV
+797 RLEPAEPPKKEKNV

-821 DDIRKTTLNF
+821 DDIRQTTLNF

-845 VQAVTY
+845 IQAVTY

-883 NTMPPVADFYDEDI
+883 NTIPPVADFYDEDI